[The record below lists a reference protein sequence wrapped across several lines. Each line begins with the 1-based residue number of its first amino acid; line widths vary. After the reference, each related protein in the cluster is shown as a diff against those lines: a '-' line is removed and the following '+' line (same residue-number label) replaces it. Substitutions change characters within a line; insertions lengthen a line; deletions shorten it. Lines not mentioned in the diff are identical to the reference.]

1 MRTLDENWLR
11 GKGQSWSLF
20 GCDLPCL
27 QQNDCYNAAVSK
39 SLQWVQQSMTP
50 LFPEFLFGTIS
61 LKRTMLRY
69 YLATPNPSFIPSILC
84 SIPLLSISYGMKS
97 ETHRVKRN
105 ALENFCH
112 LINYQVFTTCAYC
125 VPKQANPCRCIIEYG
140 FPMIPP
146 AFSCFITTFFRITS
160 ISM

>member
-1 MRTLDENWLR
+1 
-11 GKGQSWSLF
+11 
-20 GCDLPCL
+20 
-27 QQNDCYNAAVSK
+27 
-39 SLQWVQQSMTP
+39 
-50 LFPEFLFGTIS
+50 
-61 LKRTMLRY
+61 
-69 YLATPNPSFIPSILC
+69 
-84 SIPLLSISYGMKS
+84 MKS

-105 ALENFCH
+105 ALENFYY
-112 LINYQVFTTCAYC
+112 LINYQGFTTCAYY